1 MITVI
6 TLLLASNHYFRK
18 AYYTEGS
25 FVLSLDFLW
34 ACFSQS
40 SLSLQLAELEQ
51 RVIEAESR
59 AEDAEGKVR
68 TR

>member
-6 TLLLASNHYFRK
+6 TLLLASNHYFRN

-25 FVLSLDFLW
+25 FVLSLDFPW

-40 SLSLQLAELEQ
+40 SLSLFAVI
-51 RVIEAESR
+51 RVGTAR
-59 AEDAEGKVR
+59 D
-68 TR
+68 